1 MCQFEK
7 DAALDPDSRSRGGG
21 ELSAPDRRL
30 NATSTRRPAG
40 LRQWLHERPWTGHAL
55 VALFFAV
62 VTVVVMRPLLANV
75 AGHLAHK
82 PDGDQ
87 LWQAALLDGQLR
99 TLWSEPG
106 SFLRGNFYF
115 GSGNALYGSDLLLG
129 MLPIFA
135 PLRLV
140 TGDEIVAFN
149 LTWHIAF
156 GLSAFCMYLAVLIL
170 THDRLAAVTAGVV
183 FGFGALQLNY
193 GLAHFQF
200 AGAWWIPLT
209 LLFAVRFSRS
219 RGWRDFGLATLCV
232 GLQFVTAVH
241 LGYIAGF
248 VLVAFAIVP
257 GAWWSLRNRDWRAP
271 LRSLVGGVLVSA
283 VFAPFALGYLE
294 FSRDWAAERDISEVQ
309 NGSLQLR
316 DYLSPSSRLAWY
328 EGLQERF
335 PVPTS
340 ERRAFPG
347 FVPFAAGLLGGIVG
361 LLGALALLRGRSSRQ
376 SFPGYALGAGALFL
390 LAVVL
395 SLGPNWKWHEEV
407 TDFALPYQFLYDHF
421 PSFRAVRIVARFSLM
436 ANFALALLAGVLVT
450 AAAAWLRHRRRGGWA
465 APAVGV
471 LLVAAVLGEAATN
484 PLNVPPVPQDPGLTA
499 TLADVPEGPLL
510 FVPVSGAEEIGRI
523 WMTTAAGKGP
533 LVNGYSGAIWPQY
546 WFFRDAA
553 RDVTRQGAEDLLRA
567 LAATGVRGVVI
578 DLSKLEARDKAIW
591 RAAGAGP
598 AAAGATESFGWL
610 VLTLPEVAARPDGDW
625 AELDVFLS
633 LETAPVGTAIQAPL
647 VLRNPLPDPWL
658 PPNDVTVRTMTV
670 RWRDVG
676 GEAIFEAESIL
687 LPPPF
692 LAADGTYDTLLRLP
706 TPQDEGIYGL
716 ELELAGELLLR
727 REVRVGAIATT
738 PFDGTGAGLRARLRL
753 VTENEFTGR
762 PAERLPLLVTALNL
776 GPVAWGSE
784 ANIRLG
790 WRWFQVQADGSEV
803 EMPGYEGRIMLLG
816 HLVGDILPGNGYAFR
831 GMLRLP
837 DAAGEYVVRVAP
849 LAELVAWFPGEPA
862 TIRVMVLGN

>member
-1 MCQFEK
+1 M
-7 DAALDPDSRSRGGG
+7 RW
-21 ELSAPDRRL
+21 
-30 NATSTRRPAG
+30 PAG
-40 LRQWLHERPWTGHAL
+40 VVRWLRERAWTGHWM
-55 VALFFAV
+55 VALFFVV
-62 VTVVVMRPLLANV
+62 VTVMAMRPLLANA
-75 AGHLAHK
+75 AGHLANK
-82 PDGDQ
+82 PNGDQ
-87 LWQAALLDGQLR
+87 LWQAALLDGQLLA
-99 TLWSEPG
+99 LWSDPA
-106 SFLRGNFYF
+106 SFLQGNFYF
-115 GSGNALYGSDLLLG
+115 GSGNALFGSDLLLG
-129 MLPIFA
+129 LLPIFA

-156 GLSAFCMYLAVLIL
+156 GLSAFCMYLAVLTL
-170 THDRLAAVTAGVV
+170 THDRLAALAAGTV

-209 LLFAVRFSRS
+209 LLFGVRFARS
-219 RGWRDFGLATLCV
+219 RGWRVFGLATLCV

-257 GAWWSLRNRDWRAP
+257 GVWWSLRNRDWRVP
-271 LRSLVGGVLVSA
+271 LRSLAVTVVVGAL
-283 VFAPFALGYLE
+283 FAPFALGYLE
-294 FSRDWAAERDISEVQ
+294 YSRDWAAERDISEVQ

-328 EGLQERF
+328 GGLQERF
-335 PVPTS
+335 PVPTG

-361 LLGALALLRGRSSRQ
+361 LLGAVALLRGRSSRR
-376 SFPGYALGAGALFL
+376 SFPGYVLGSGALFL

-407 TDFALPYQFLYDHF
+407 TDFALPYRFLYDNF
-421 PSFRAVRIVARFSLM
+421 ASFRAVRIVARFALL

-450 AAAAWLRHRRRGGWA
+450 AAAARLRRRRRGGWA

-471 LLVAAVLGEAATN
+471 LLVAAVLGEAATA
-484 PLNVPPVPQDPGLTA
+484 PLNVPPVPEDLGLAA
-499 TLADVPEGPLL
+499 TLGDAPEGPLL

-523 WMTTAAGKGP
+523 WMTTVAGKGP

-546 WFFRDAA
+546 WFFRDAT
-553 RDVTRQGAEDLLRA
+553 RDVTRQGVEDLLRA
-567 LAATGVRGVVI
+567 LAAVGVRGVVI
-578 DLSKLEARDKAIW
+578 DLAKLEARDEAIW

-598 AAAGATESFGWL
+598 AAVGATDSFGWL
-610 VLTLPEVAARPDGDW
+610 VLTLPQVAERPDGDW
-625 AELDVFLS
+625 AELDVFLP
-633 LETAPVGTAIQAPL
+633 LETAPAAMAIQAPL
-647 VLRNPLPDPWL
+647 VLRNQSPDPWL
-658 PPNDVTVRTMTV
+658 PPRDATLRTVTV
-670 RWRDVG
+670 RWRDAG
-676 GEAIFEAESIL
+676 GAVIFAAESSL

-692 LAADGTYDTLLRLP
+692 LAAGGTYDSLLRLP
-706 TPQDEGIYGL
+706 TPADAGIYGL
-716 ELELAGELLLR
+716 ELELAGGMLLQR
-727 REVRVGAIATT
+727 DVRVGAIATT
-738 PFDGTGAGLRARLRL
+738 AFDGTGEGLRARLRL
-753 VTENEFTGR
+753 VTEDEFTGQ

-776 GPVAWGSE
+776 GPVTWGGE

-803 EMPGYEGRIMLLG
+803 EMTGYEGRIVLLG

-862 TIRVMVLGN
+862 TIRVTVLGD